1 MGQYRL
7 VFEIYITACSVFS
20 IINLRQIPSLE
31 FTFRYIFSLI
41 ISAVACFPLS
51 CALCR
56 FYKIHNDVSPMA
68 PQGEMLVSEGD
79 IVLSGCDCLRRL
91 VCTHSDVP
99 IKIKMFRNTK

>member
-1 MGQYRL
+1 MGQCRL
-7 VFEIYITACSVFS
+7 VFEIYITARSVFS
-20 IINLRQIPSLE
+20 IICLRQIPSPE

-41 ISAVACFPLS
+41 ISTMAWFPLS

-56 FYKIHNDVSPMA
+56 FYKIHNDISPLV

-99 IKIKMFRNTK
+99 IKIKMC